1 MAPTSKASDK
11 GRHRLFRGWWIV
23 VVAIVAQCFSL
34 PAMLGYTFG
43 VFAKP
48 LADEFHTNRAA
59 IALAVSLL
67 DVVLTL
73 SAPAAGRLVDRYS
86 ARRVI
91 VTSLVAL
98 ATCLIGLSLVKPPLW
113 HFYALYVLAGLVGI
127 GTTPVTYSRVVANWF
142 DRKRGLA
149 LGLASTGIGLGV
161 FIAPSLAQ
169 FLIDRSGWRQ
179 AYLGLACACLTIAV
193 PVVGIFFTKSPED
206 VGLLPDGAAGP
217 GIPARSSETLTG
229 MKVFEALRR
238 RTFWQLCGV
247 FFCVAAC
254 VNGGIAHL
262 VPLLTDRGLSGRS
275 AVLATSFFG
284 AASIAGR
291 VANGYLVDR
300 IFAPFVSAIF
310 FAGAAAGV
318 GILWRGATGGAAFL
332 AAALL
337 GLAIGAESDVM
348 PFLVSRYFGMR
359 SMAEL
364 FGCVFGS
371 YTLGTAAGRYLFAA
385 GFDAT
390 GSYTKPLSGAFVL
403 LMLAVIVTLG
413 LGKYHTHTGSLPT
426 DSNLLDQ
433 KARSANTARI

>member
-1 MAPTSKASDK
+1 MTPTPKPFGQ

-23 VVAIVAQCFSL
+23 VVAIVGQSFSL
-34 PAMLGYTFG
+34 PPMLGYTFG

-48 LADEFHTNRAA
+48 LADEFHTNRRS

-67 DVVLTL
+67 DVVLTF
-73 SAPAAGRLVDRYS
+73 SAPVAGRLVDRYS
-86 ARRVI
+86 AQRVI
-91 VTSLVAL
+91 VTSLLGL
-98 ATCLIGLSLVKPPLW
+98 AACLVGLSFVQPPLW

-127 GTTPVTYSRVVANWF
+127 GTTPVTFSRVVANWF

-149 LGLASTGIGLGV
+149 LGLASTGIGLGA

-169 FLIDRSGWRQ
+169 FLIDRDGWRL
-179 AYLGLACACLTIAV
+179 AYLGLACVCVAIAV
-193 PVVGIFFTKSPED
+193 PVVGIFLKRSPEE
-206 VGLLPDGAAGP
+206 VGLLPDDANAPSTSASLFKPRAGMQ
-217 GIPARSSETLTG
+217 T
-229 MKVFEALRR
+229 FEALRT

-262 VPLLTDRGLSGRS
+262 APLLTDRGLSGRS
-275 AVLATSFFG
+275 AALAASLFG

-291 VANGYLVDR
+291 IGNGYLVDR
-300 IFAPFVSAIF
+300 IFAPRVCAVF
-310 FAGAAAGV
+310 FAGAAAGAA
-318 GILWRGATGGAAFL
+318 ILWCGATGGAAFL

-337 GLAIGAESDVM
+337 GFAIGAESDVM

-371 YTLGTAAGRYLFAA
+371 YTLGTATGRYLFAA

-390 GSYTKPLSGAFVL
+390 GSYTTPLGWALVL
-403 LMLAVIVTLG
+403 LVLAVIGTLG
-413 LGKYHTHTGSLPT
+413 LGRYPT
-426 DSNLLDQ
+426 PPGL
-433 KARSANTARI
+433 